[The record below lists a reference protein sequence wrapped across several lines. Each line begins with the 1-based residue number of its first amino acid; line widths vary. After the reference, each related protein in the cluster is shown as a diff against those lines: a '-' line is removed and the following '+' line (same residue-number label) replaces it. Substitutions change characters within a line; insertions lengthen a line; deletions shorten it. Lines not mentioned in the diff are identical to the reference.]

1 MRRIS
6 ILGARGRWRFVL
18 GLCNRTLTRSKMW
31 VVGVCAMEQKA
42 RSKPMRNILDRIISK
57 GDFEIIIF
65 GDKVIL
71 DEEVENWPVCD
82 FLISF
87 FSNGFPLE
95 KAIDYLKLRKPFCL
109 NDLPMQEVLLDRRL
123 VLSILD
129 SVGVPT
135 PRRLVTWHRDTP
147 HLSKE
152 VAAKLTKMGLK
163 ISQFQQDIVT
173 CTMVDHETIQVGNE
187 TLSKPFVEKP
197 ISGEDHNIYIYYS
210 KAQGGGVRKLFRKVR
225 NKSSEFVPDEYQIRC
240 DGADSYIYEEFID
253 VDNAEDVKVYTIGPN
268 FAHAETR
275 KSPVV
280 DGIVHRNPDGKEI
293 RYVTELSDEER
304 EMAKRVCEAFGQ
316 TICGFDLLRA
326 NGKSFVID
334 VNGWSFV
341 KGNLE
346 YYDKTADTIREIFLN
361 EVKRRGPFM
370 MRKQLS
376 VENQW
381 KMKGFFSVMR
391 HGDRTPK
398 QKVKFTF
405 KSETFLQLVRGSE
418 EEIVLKKPEQVKT
431 VYLAVQ
437 QAIAENIEDANVLKQ
452 LSMILDAKGELAGSK
467 VQLRPY
473 YSKEQTPILEKMQ
486 IIVKWGGLL
495 THGGHFHS
503 QDLGSNLKT
512 DLSIINKDLLN
523 DVTVYSSSE
532 MRVVATAESFCKA
545 FLDKQELPQN
555 LINVSKEMLDDSNAA
570 KEQMDQVKARL
581 QRILNPEH
589 PEQCPPEFV
598 MPPNTVDLAVPVQ
611 TLIDILTRM
620 RQRMKVNLEYP
631 YNVEWCTPETPFL
644 FQERWEK
651 LFRDFCD
658 VERTQFEPS
667 KISELYDTLKFDL
680 LHNRTFV
687 GLAFASPDEDLVKAL
702 YKQSKIIFD
711 IIGPHEYGIDNA
723 EKLLIGSRN
732 TQFLLKQLCSDLEYC
747 ANAFGACT
755 RLYFTKE
762 SKVYCLLNFL
772 LLCGLKT
779 KIVPTDVPELDYLT
793 QITFEVYER
802 SGPFEGKSR
811 EYSLRLALSLGAHDP
826 NLIDLE
832 LTPDHSLTVE
842 PRKWISDHISLQEAL
857 QMLRQ

>member
-1 MRRIS
+1 
-6 ILGARGRWRFVL
+6 
-18 GLCNRTLTRSKMW
+18 
-31 VVGVCAMEQKA
+31 
-42 RSKPMRNILDRIISK
+42 MRNILDRIISK
-57 GDFEIIIF
+57 GNFEIVIF

-71 DEEVENWPVCD
+71 DEEIENWPSCD

-87 FSNGFPLE
+87 FSSGFPLQ
-95 KAIDYLKLRKPFCL
+95 KAVNYVKLRKPFCL
-109 NDLPMQEVLLDRRL
+109 NDLSMQEVLLDRRL

-129 SVGVPT
+129 AVGAAT
-135 PRRLVTWHRDTP
+135 PCRLVTWHQDAP
-147 HLSKE
+147 KLSEDVRARVKQLGIDIQRYSTE
-152 VAAKLTKMGLK
+152 KITCKM
-163 ISQFQQDIVT
+163 IDR
-173 CTMVDHETIQVGNE
+173 ETIQVGDQV
-187 TLSKPFVEKP
+187 LQKPFVEKP
-197 ISGEDHNIYIYYS
+197 VSGEDHNIYIYYS
-210 KAQGGGVRKLFRKVR
+210 EKQGGGIRKLFRKVR
-225 NKSSEFVPDEYQIRC
+225 NKSSEFVPDEYRIRC
-240 DGADSYIYEEFID
+240 SGQDSFIYEEFID
-253 VDNAEDVKVYTIGPN
+253 VDNAEDVKVYTIGPH

-280 DGIVHRNPDGKEI
+280 DGIVHRNPEGKEI
-293 RYVTELSDEER
+293 RYVTELSDQER
-304 EMAKRVCEAFGQ
+304 LMARKVCEAFGQ

-326 NGKSFVID
+326 GGRSFVID

-346 YYDKTADTIREIFLN
+346 YYDRTAQTIRDIFLS
-361 EVKRRGPFM
+361 EVRRRGPSL

-391 HGDRTPK
+391 HADRTPK

-405 KSETFLQLVRGSE
+405 KSDTFLDLVRGSD
-418 EEIVLKKPEQVKT
+418 EEIVLKKPEQVKR
-431 VYLAVQ
+431 VYAAVQ
-437 QAIAENIEDANVLKQ
+437 VAIGERLEDPLILEQ
-452 LSMILDAKGELAGSK
+452 LSKILDEKGELSGSK

-473 YSKEQTPILEKMQ
+473 YTKGDSSVLEKMQ

-503 QDLGSNLKT
+503 HDLAMNLKT
-512 DLSIINKDLLN
+512 DLSIINKELLS
-523 DVTVYSSSE
+523 DVAVYSSSE
-532 MRVVATAESFCKA
+532 MRVVATAETFCKA
-545 FLDKQELPQN
+545 FLDKKELPEN
-555 LINVSKEMLDDSNAA
+555 LITISKEMLDDSNAA

-581 QRILNPEH
+581 QAILNPEH

-598 MPPNTVDLAVPVQ
+598 MPLGMSDLALPVQ
-611 TLIDILTRM
+611 SLIDLLKKM
-620 RQRMKVNLEYP
+620 RVCMKSNLAHP
-631 YNVEWCTPETPFL
+631 YDIEWCTPETPFL

-680 LHNRTFV
+680 LHNRRFLGYAFV
-687 GLAFASPDEDLVKAL
+687 SGTGENLVRML
-702 YKQSKIIFD
+702 YRQTKEIFD
-711 IIGPHEYGIDNA
+711 IIGPHEYGIDRV
-723 EKLLIGSRN
+723 EKLWIGARN
-732 TQFLLKQLCSDLEYC
+732 TAFLLKQLCTDLEYC
-747 ANAFGACT
+747 VQVSGACT

-802 SGPFEGKSR
+802 NGVMEGKGR
-811 EYSLRLALSLGAHDP
+811 EYSLRVALSLGAHDP

-857 QMLRQ
+857 ALIRQEKL